1 MQLGIK
7 HGCSPAM
14 LRNALFVVLIVIC
27 SGMFC
32 CTPQQSED
40 TGVPRRIISLS
51 PNVTEILFAIGL
63 GDRVVGVT
71 DVCKYPP
78 EARAKPHV
86 GTFPMPNIE
95 QIVMLKPDLIILLPS
110 YGETIDKFESL
121 GLRMLVVKNDSIQD
135 VLGSIREIATVTGA
149 DEAGQV
155 LTDEMA
161 QQLERLREQ
170 RELRPRRRV
179 LFVVGKNP
187 GTLQQMYAVG
197 PGTFLDEML
206 QAAGG
211 TNILADAPSS
221 YPIVSKE
228 EIIARDPEVILDASI
243 GEKSSEEQRRINL
256 QLWNQLQTVSA
267 VKFQRIHFIEDPQ
280 ITIPGPRIPENI
292 NYLMRLIYK
301 DAPEKLDYKP
311 GEPRLHGD

>member
-1 MQLGIK
+1 
-7 HGCSPAM
+7 M

-32 CTPQQSED
+32 CTPRQSEE

-63 GDRVVGVT
+63 GERVVGVT

-135 VLGSIREIATVTGA
+135 VLESIEEIATVTGA
-149 DEAGQV
+149 NKAGQM
-155 LTDEMA
+155 LTDDIMQE
-161 QQLERLREQ
+161 LERLREQ
-170 RELRPRRRV
+170 RESRPHRCV

-187 GTLQQMYAVG
+187 GTLQQIYAVG

-211 TNILADAPSS
+211 ENILADAVSS

-243 GEKSSEEQRRINL
+243 GESPSEEQRRINL
-256 QLWNQLQTVSA
+256 QLWKQLQTVSA
-267 VKFQRIHFIEDPQ
+267 VKHQRIYFIEDSQ
-280 ITIPGPRIPENI
+280 ITIPGPRIPDNI
-292 NYLMRLIYK
+292 SYLMRLIYK
-301 DAPEKLDYKP
+301 DAPEQLDNKP
-311 GEPRLHGD
+311 GEPELHGD

>member
-7 HGCSPAM
+7 HECSPGM
-14 LRNALFVVLIVIC
+14 PISALFVVLIVIC
-27 SGMFC
+27 GGMFC
-32 CTPQQSED
+32 CTPQQSEE

-135 VLGSIREIATVTGA
+135 VLDSIQEIAKVTGA
-149 DEAGQV
+149 GEAAQA
-155 LTDEMA
+155 LTEEMT
-161 QQLERLREQ
+161 QKLERLREQ
-170 RELRPRRRV
+170 RESRARRRV

-187 GTLQQMYAVG
+187 GTLQQIYAVG

-211 TNILADAPSS
+211 ANILADAPSF

-228 EIIARDPEVILDASI
+228 EIIVRDPEVILDASI
-243 GEKSSEEQRRINL
+243 GEKSSEEQRRINF
-256 QLWNQLQTVSA
+256 QIWNQLQTVSA
-267 VKFQRIHFIEDPQ
+267 VKYKRIYFIEDSQ
-280 ITIPGPRIPENI
+280 ITIPGPRIPESI
-292 NYLMRLIYK
+292 EYLMGLIYQ
-301 DAPEKLDYKP
+301 DIAEKLGHKP
-311 GEPRLHGD
+311 GEPELHGD

>member
-1 MQLGIK
+1 MQSGMAKISR
-7 HGCSPAM
+7 G
-14 LRNALFVVLIVIC
+14 LRRSVLFLLAVVIC
-27 SGMFC
+27 SGMLC
-32 CTPQQSED
+32 CTKAGKVESASA
-40 TGVPRRIISLS
+40 RRIISLS
-51 PNVTEILFAIGL
+51 PNVTEILFALGL

-121 GLRMLVVKNDSIQD
+121 GLPMLVVKNDSIQE
-135 VLGSIREIATVTGA
+135 VLDSIREIAKVTGA
-149 DEAGQV
+149 DESAQA
-155 LTDEMA
+155 LTEELT
-161 QQLERLREQ
+161 QKLKELREQ
-170 RELRPRRRV
+170 RELRARRRV

-187 GTLQQMYAVG
+187 GALQQIYAVG

-211 TNILADAPSS
+211 INILADAPAS

-228 EIIARDPEVILDASI
+228 EVIARDPEVILDASI
-243 GEKSSEEQRRINL
+243 GEEPSEEQRRINL
-256 QLWNQLQTVSA
+256 QLWDQLQTVSA
-267 VKFQRIHFIEDPQ
+267 VKHHCIYFIEDPQ
-280 ITIPGPRIPENI
+280 ITIPGPRIPESI
-292 NYLMRLIYK
+292 EYLMRLIYK
-301 DAPEKLDYKP
+301 DAPEQLDHKL
-311 GEPRLHGD
+311 GHAELEGD

>member
-1 MQLGIK
+1 MQPGIK
-7 HGCSPAM
+7 HGRSPAM

-27 SGMFC
+27 SGTFC
-32 CTPQQSED
+32 CAPRQSED
-40 TGVPRRIISLS
+40 RSVPRRIISLS
-51 PNVTEILFAIGL
+51 PNVTEILFALGL

-110 YGETIDKFESL
+110 YVETIDKFESL
-121 GLRMLVVKNDSIQD
+121 GLRMLVVKNDSIRD
-135 VLGSIREIATVTGA
+135 VLDSIQEIAKVTGA
-149 DEAGQV
+149 DEAAQA
-155 LTDEMA
+155 LADEMT
-161 QQLERLREQ
+161 QKLERLREQ
-170 RELRPRRRV
+170 RESRPRRRV

-187 GTLQQMYAVG
+187 GTLQQIYAVG

-211 TNILADAPSS
+211 TNILADAPSF

-228 EIIARDPEVILDASI
+228 EIITRDPEVILDASI
-243 GEKSSEEQRRINL
+243 RESPSEEQRRINR
-256 QLWNQLQTVSA
+256 QLWHQLQTVSA
-267 VKFQRIHFIEDPQ
+267 VKHQRIYFIEDSQ
-280 ITIPGPRIPENI
+280 ITIPGPRIPDNV
-292 NYLMRLIYK
+292 NYLMRLIYQE
-301 DAPEKLDYKP
+301 AAERLGHKP
-311 GEPRLHGD
+311 GEPELHGD